1 MCKPQ
6 ICNFLILNENV
17 FVLKTFQYNIY
28 FCKKITKKSIAYKI
42 SHINK
47 MLLFCNVY
55 HYKTYTIDEALLKLQ
70 NYCAY
75 QERCHQEV
83 RQKLKEMRMI
93 PNAIDIIIVHLLEHN
108 FLNEERFAK
117 TYVSGKFRI
126 KKRGKYRLTSALKK
140 KDISKHN
147 INLAISQI
155 PSNEYIEVFN
165 VLAEKKA
172 NSIREKDTWKKKK
185 KLVDY
190 LLYRGWESHL
200 VYDKVNEL
208 IK

>member
-1 MCKPQ
+1 LCYFA
-6 ICNFLILNENV
+6 IC
-17 FVLKTFQYNIY
+17 
-28 FCKKITKKSIAYKI
+28 ITT
-42 SHINK
+42 
-47 MLLFCNVY
+47 
-55 HYKTYTIDEALLKLQ
+55 KTYTIDEALLKLQ

-83 RQKLKEMRMI
+83 RQKLKEMHMI
-93 PNAIDIIIVHLLEHN
+93 PEAIDTIIVHLLEHN

-117 TYVSGKFRI
+117 TFVSGKFRI
-126 KKRGKYRLTSALKK
+126 KKWGKYRLTSALKK
-140 KDISKHN
+140 KDVSKFN

-155 PSNEYIEVFN
+155 PNTEYIDVFN
-165 VLAEKKA
+165 DLAKKKA
-172 NSIREKDTWKKKK
+172 NSIKEKDIWKKKK